1 LSRKIKTTI
10 ETMMRS
16 DDDHDNDRDDDYP
29 GPDCLIS
36 SFLLV
41 EPREGI
47 VRGLNRVDS
56 PFFSLACL
64 NRII

>member
-1 LSRKIKTTI
+1 
-10 ETMMRS
+10 MMRS